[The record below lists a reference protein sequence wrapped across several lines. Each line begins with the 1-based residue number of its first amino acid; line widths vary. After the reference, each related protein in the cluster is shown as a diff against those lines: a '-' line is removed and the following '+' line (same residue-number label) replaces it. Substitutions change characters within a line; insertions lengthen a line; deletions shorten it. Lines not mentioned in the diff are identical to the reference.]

1 VPEATITS
9 VIFQFPGGTDLS
21 NRNGFFYAALFAI
34 WLKSYLVQRLG
45 FGLPISGWKQ
55 ELMML
60 VHPMPSVLGIAFV
73 CMLVFPRRLWLGLAA
88 AAFATSALL
97 FADLVFYRFFNDF
110 LTLPVLLLS
119 EHMSDLRESVLDLLQ
134 PVDLLVFADTV
145 ALVVLVWAYR
155 PRVAAWS
162 KLKMIAALSLSA
174 ALLSINYSMAESA
187 RPELLTRA
195 FDRQIMV
202 RSIGAYNYHLYDAVI
217 SARMGSLKAL
227 AREPD
232 FAAASRYFES
242 LPPDVVDPET
252 FGVARGRNVFLVS
265 LESLQS
271 FMLDR
276 SIEGREATPFLNRL
290 RRESFAFDN
299 FYHQTAQGKTSDA
312 EFLIDTSLYP
322 LPTGAV
328 FFTHAHNEYR
338 SLPKTLK
345 KHGFTPVAFHA
356 NGPSF
361 WNRGRMYDTLG
372 YERFYSAADYAID
385 GTNQIGWGLSD
396 VSFFRQTVAM
406 ADRLPKPFF
415 AKLITLTN
423 HYPFELDEANRLM
436 PEYTSKSKTLNRY
449 VPTVR
454 YLDAA
459 VEAFFEEVK
468 RAGLYEKSM
477 FVLYGDHYGI
487 SSKHDKSMAQLLGK
501 ERITPFD
508 TVQLQRVPLIIHI
521 PGVEGRSVPT
531 VSGQI
536 DLYPTVLH
544 LLGINPSDRFYF
556 GRDLFARG
564 RPEFVVFRD
573 GSFATDKLVYTKNAC
588 YDKATGEPTDSAA
601 CEPYKQAA
609 LERLTTSDS
618 IVYGDLLRFDAATP
632 ARKL

>member
-1 VPEATITS
+1 MS
-9 VIFQFPGGTDLS
+9 K
-21 NRNGFFYAALFAI
+21 RNGFLYIALFAI
-34 WLKSYLVQRLG
+34 WSKSYLVQRLG
-45 FGLPISGWKQ
+45 FALPVSGWKQ

-60 VHPMPSVLGIAFV
+60 VNPMPSVLAIALV
-73 CMLVFPRRLWLGLAA
+73 CMLVFRSRLLSGLAA
-88 AAFATSALL
+88 AAFASSALL

-119 EHMSDLRESVLDLLQ
+119 DHMSDLWESVFELLQ
-134 PVDLLVFADTV
+134 PGDLLVFADGV
-145 ALVVLVWAYR
+145 AI
-155 PRVAAWS
+155 S
-162 KLKMIAALSLSA
+162 ALSLSVRPKVA
-174 ALLSINYSMAESA
+174 PWTKLKMAAALAFAGALLSLNYSMAESA
-187 RPELLTRA
+187 RPDLLTRA

-202 RSIGAYNYHLYDAVI
+202 RSIGAYNYHLYDAVV
-217 SARMGSLKAL
+217 SARIGSRKAL
-227 AREPD
+227 AGQPD
-232 FAAASRYFES
+232 FAAASRYFAS
-242 LPPDVVDPET
+242 LPPDGGDPET
-252 FGVARGRNVFLVS
+252 FGIARGRNVFLVS

-276 SIEGREATPFLNRL
+276 FIDGREATPFLNRL

-328 FFTHAHNEYR
+328 FFTHAQNEYR
-338 SLPKTLK
+338 SLPKMLK
-345 KHGFTPVAFHA
+345 RHDFTPVAFHA

-361 WNRGRMYDTLG
+361 WNRAHMYDTLG
-372 YERFYSAADYAID
+372 YERFYAAGDYAID
-385 GTNQIGWGLSD
+385 RTNRIGWGLND

-406 ADRLPKPFF
+406 ASRLPQPFY

-423 HYPFELDEANRLM
+423 HYPFELDEANRLV

-468 RAGLYEKSM
+468 KAGLYERSM

-487 SSKHDKSMAQLLGK
+487 STKHNKAMAQLLGK

-508 TVQLQRVPLIIHI
+508 TAQLQRVPLIIHI
-521 PGVEGRSVPT
+521 PGVEGRAMPT

-536 DLYPTVLH
+536 DIYPTLLH
-544 LLGINPSDRFYF
+544 LLGIEPPDRFYF
-556 GRDLFARG
+556 GTNLFASG

-588 YDKATGEPTDSAA
+588 YDKATGAPAA
-601 CEPYKQAA
+601 LGACDPYKQAA
-609 LERLTTSDS
+609 LDRLTTSDS
-618 IVYGDLLRFDAATP
+618 IVYGDLLRFDAAAP